1 MRSIAVY
8 LDEVKLA
15 GEANI
20 FSNKVYDAIIY
31 NINLK

>member
-1 MRSIAVY
+1 MRSIAGY

-15 GEANI
+15 GEANN
-20 FSNKVYDAIIY
+20 FSKKVYDAIIS